1 MRKSRALHF
10 VLLFQYCIFASQ
22 QRQSNKTI
30 LLPSATV
37 QSDGTHIMVGV
48 NVSTVGLSTKM
59 LVAQTST
66 TNIDTTFRS
75 HYTSLTYHSSTAS
88 IQRTSLKNLT
98 YSTNIVPLKSRPTLP
113 QTSTQKNPHTPTNN
127 KPAGKTTPIL
137 HKVGLIVGIV
147 SGLIILSL
155 CLIIFHKKEARVACL
170 RLLCKP
176 CTKNYSRYNIVPI
189 YVYDDN
195 EQDIRELQDDSDLPL
210 V

>member
-1 MRKSRALHF
+1 MRKSKVLHI
-10 VLLFQYCIFASQ
+10 VLLFQYCIFAS
-22 QRQSNKTI
+22 QSNKTI

-37 QSDGTHIMVGV
+37 RLDGSHTMVGV
-48 NVSTVGLSTKM
+48 NVSIIGLSTNI

-66 TNIDTTFRS
+66 TNMNTTSRS
-75 HYTSLTYHSSTAS
+75 RYTLLTYQSSTAS
-88 IQRTSLKNLT
+88 IQRTSSKDLT
-98 YSTNIVPLKSRPTLP
+98 HSTKIVPLKSRPTLP
-113 QTSTQKNPHTPTNN
+113 QTSTQKNPHSPTNN

-155 CLIIFHKKEARVACL
+155 CLIIFHKKEARIACL